1 MTGRIRSCEL
11 FIILKDRDN
20 SALELKYFD
29 GVVCL
34 VLLRRLVFNTADLVL
49 I

>member
-11 FIILKDRDN
+11 SIILKDRDN
-20 SALELKYFD
+20 SALELKD
-29 GVVCL
+29 LGVVVCL
-34 VLLRRLVFNTADLVL
+34 VLLQRLVFNTADLVL